1 MRAYKKLILFDI
13 DGTLIY
19 HVGGGPVGLRRF
31 AFAMQRVYSVPG
43 DFNPSEYNGMIDRQM
58 AWNIVSRHG
67 VARKTFLEKFPSYI
81 AGMLEYLKEGAK
93 KEKLY
98 EPISEAVTLVKELR
112 KRTDIALGIITGN
125 AKRIADWKLDHA
137 GIPHEYFLLGLY
149 GEEADDRQ
157 ALAKLVFE
165 KAQSVFHQPFAPND
179 IVVIGDTVHDI
190 RAGKAIG
197 AKTIAVTTGL
207 HGDRALLAKEK
218 PDFLVDSLTDKS
230 VRDFFGV

>member
-1 MRAYKKLILFDI
+1 MQRYKKLILFDI

-19 HVGGGPVGLRRF
+19 HVGKGMVGLKRF
-31 AFAMQRVYSVPG
+31 AHALSLVYGTPG
-43 DFNPSEYNGMIDRQM
+43 DFDPSEYNGMIDRQM
-58 AWNIVSRHG
+58 AWSIVSAHG
-67 VARKTFLEKFPSYI
+67 VSRKTFLEKFPSYI

-98 EPISEAVTLVKELR
+98 EPISDAITLVKRLQ
-112 KRTDIALGIITGN
+112 KRSDIALGIITGN

-137 GIPHEYFLLGLY
+137 GIPHECFLLGLY

-165 KAQSVFHQPFAPND
+165 KSKRVFGQAFASVD
-179 IVVIGDTVHDI
+179 IVVIGDTVHDV
-190 RAGKAIG
+190 RCGKAIG
-197 AKTIAVTTGL
+197 ATTIAVTTGL
-207 HGDRALLAKEK
+207 HGERQQLAAEK
-218 PDFLVDSLTDKS
+218 PDFLVDSLMEKS